1 MSEISRLR
9 WLCRRGMK
17 ELDMAMLSYLNNFYE
32 QASPAHQSAFK
43 NLLEMQEPELYGLI
57 TNKSVAED
65 ESTKEVIQLIRE
77 NVTPIP

>member
-32 QASPAHQSAFK
+32 QASTAHQASFK
-43 NLLEMQEPELYGLI
+43 SLLYMQEPELYGLI

-77 NVTPIP
+77 NVKPIP

>member
-17 ELDMAMLSYLNNFYE
+17 ELDMAMLSYLNNFYA
-32 QASPAHQSAFK
+32 QASTAHQASFK
-43 NLLEMQEPELYGLI
+43 SLLDMQEPELYGLI

-77 NVTPIP
+77 NVKPIP

>member
-32 QASPAHQSAFK
+32 QASAAHQAAFK
-43 NLLEMQEPELYGLI
+43 LLLDMQEPELYGLI

-65 ESTKEVIQLIRE
+65 ESTQEVIQLIRD
-77 NVTPIP
+77 NVKPIP